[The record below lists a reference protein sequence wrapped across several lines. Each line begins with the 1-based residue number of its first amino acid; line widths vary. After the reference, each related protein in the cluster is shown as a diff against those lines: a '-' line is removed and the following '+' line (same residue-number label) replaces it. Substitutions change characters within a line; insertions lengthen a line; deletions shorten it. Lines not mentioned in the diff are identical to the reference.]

1 VCDYALLLRCAR
13 LLWRRLMLLRRCR
26 RVTNAP
32 GCAHQRAE
40 WKLAGDVFLLFGAR
54 VRLTGTCDVRAV
66 GFFDLGQSVAG
77 QVTRDLENEGK

>member
-1 VCDYALLLRCAR
+1 MRRGAR
-13 LLWRRLMLLRRCR
+13 IKERSGNWLEM
-26 RVTNAP
+26 
-32 GCAHQRAE
+32 
-40 WKLAGDVFLLFGAR
+40 FLLFGAR